1 MRHIISVLVENKFG
15 VLARVAGLF
24 SGRGYNIE
32 SLSVGVTQDPA
43 YSIITLATSGDE
55 RIVEQIV
62 KQLRKLVN
70 VIKVRDLTSLD
81 HVEIEMLFVKVKAT
95 MKTRSDIFSI
105 VNTFR
110 AKIISLNSE
119 SAIIE
124 ITGVKEKNLA
134 FLEVLKPFEIIEVV
148 RTGSIAMMRDAHIT
162 QDQQKGG
169 LNENIL

>member
-55 RIVEQIV
+55 KIVEQIV

-81 HVEIEMLFVKVKAT
+81 HVEREMLFIKVKAT
-95 MKTRSDIFSI
+95 MKTRPDIFSI

-119 SAIIE
+119 SALIE
-124 ITGVKEKNLA
+124 ITGIKEKNIA

-148 RTGSIAMMRDAHIT
+148 RTGSIAMMLDINIT
-162 QDQQKGG
+162 QDQPKGV
-169 LNENIL
+169 

>member
-1 MRHIISVLVENKFG
+1 MVPAVLHLMNDFGKLVFMRHIISVLVENKFG

-32 SLSVGVTQDPA
+32 SLSVGALQDPN

-81 HVEIEMLFVKVKAT
+81 IL
-95 MKTRSDIFSI
+95 
-105 VNTFR
+105 
-110 AKIISLNSE
+110 
-119 SAIIE
+119 
-124 ITGVKEKNLA
+124 KERC
-134 FLEVLKPFEIIEVV
+134 FLLRLKQ
-148 RTGSIAMMRDAHIT
+148 R
-162 QDQQKGG
+162 
-169 LNENIL
+169 

>member
-15 VLARVAGLF
+15 VLAKVAGLF

-32 SLSVGVTQDPA
+32 SLSVGVTNDPN
-43 YSIITLATSGDE
+43 YSIITVVTNGDE
-55 RIVEQIV
+55 KIIEQIV
-62 KQLRKLVN
+62 KQLRKLIN
-70 VIKVRDLTSLD
+70 TIKVRDLTHLD
-81 HVEIEMLFVKVKAT
+81 HVEREMLFVKVKAT
-95 MKTRSDIFSI
+95 TKTRSDIFNI

-119 SAIIE
+119 SVIIE

-148 RTGSIAMMRDAHIT
+148 RTGGIAMMRDSKIT
-162 QDQQKGG
+162 QDLHKGV
-169 LNENIL
+169 

>member
-32 SLSVGVTQDPA
+32 SLSVGALQDPD

-81 HVEIEMLFVKVKAT
+81 HVEREMLFVKVKAT
-95 MKTRSDIFSI
+95 MKTRSDIFNI

-119 SAIIE
+119 SVIIE
-124 ITGVKEKNLA
+124 ITGVKEKNVA
-134 FLEVLKPFEIIEVV
+134 FLEVLKPFEIIEIV
-148 RTGSIAMMRDAHIT
+148 RTGSIAMMRDANIT
-162 QDQQKGG
+162 QDQQKGV
-169 LNENIL
+169 

>member
-32 SLSVGVTQDPA
+32 SLSVGATNDPN
-43 YSIITLATSGDE
+43 YSIITVVTTGDE
-55 RIVEQIV
+55 NIIEQIV
-62 KQLRKLVN
+62 KQLRKLIN
-70 VIKVRDLTSLD
+70 VIKVRDLTHLD
-81 HVEIEMLFVKVKAT
+81 HVEREMLFVKVKAT

-119 SAIIE
+119 TAIIE

-148 RTGSIAMMRDAHIT
+148 RTGSIAMMRDQRIT
-162 QDQQKGG
+162 QELHKGV
-169 LNENIL
+169 

>member
-32 SLSVGVTQDPA
+32 SLSVGVTNDPD
-43 YSIITLATSGDE
+43 YSIITVATSGDE
-55 RIVEQIV
+55 NIIEQIV

-70 VIKVRDLTSLD
+70 IIKVRDLTHLD
-81 HVEIEMLFVKVKAT
+81 HVEREMLFVKVKAT
-95 MKTRSDIFSI
+95 VKTRSDIFNI

-110 AKIISLNSE
+110 AKIISLNNE
-119 SAIIE
+119 TAIIE

-148 RTGSIAMMRDAHIT
+148 RTGGIAMMRDPKIT
-162 QDQQKGG
+162 QELHKGV
-169 LNENIL
+169 